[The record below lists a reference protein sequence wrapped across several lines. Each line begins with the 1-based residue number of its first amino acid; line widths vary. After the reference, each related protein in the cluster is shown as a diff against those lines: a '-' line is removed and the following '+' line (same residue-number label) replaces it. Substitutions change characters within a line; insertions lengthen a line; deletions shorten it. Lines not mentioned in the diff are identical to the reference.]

1 MKQTTINL
9 LLLLPLLWL
18 AGCSNEDDAGLQPE
32 IRPGNEVLFNI
43 GFAPSTRASTDAAF
57 NTVFEDGDEIGVFAM
72 KEGTTAAIAQNV
84 KLVRISGN
92 WTAATDADKIYYPLD
107 GSKLD
112 FYVYYPYQG
121 DYNTTIDGLS
131 FEVQTDQS
139 TASGYSKSDLL
150 SATAISQNFN
160 LVTLSFNHL
169 MAMVQV
175 TADKVAP
182 VPAFRDGTDG
192 FRVILKNVK
201 RETTALN
208 WTSNS
213 ASVNPSASATDI
225 TMYRVPTTDGSWVF
239 RALVPSQQIAAGKM
253 FAFGQTLQGNVIDM
267 GYSISA
273 PLTPA
278 PTKAS
283 TYKVTLDYQLDPNH
297 VYNVGDVYPY
307 KGTPVGI
314 VYEISNGGKNG
325 KIMSLDEGMLQWGPN
340 AQTNAT
346 SSSDGLANMKTVFEH
361 NSNSFTNYPI
371 FSWVNTKNPA
381 GTTYASGTTKI
392 WYIPSM
398 NELFTLHD
406 QCYTNYT
413 TFNNQLISAG
423 GKKIENSNWPYYW
436 SSTETSSVNSII
448 IQFFGAYGPYSKTSN
463 SRARAIMAF

>member
-1 MKQTTINL
+1 MKQTILNL
-9 LLLLPLLWL
+9 LLLLPLLSL
-18 AGCSNEDDAGLQPE
+18 PGCSNEDDTGAQPE
-32 IRPGNEVLFNI
+32 IRPGDEVQFNI
-43 GFAPSTRASTDAAF
+43 GFAPSTRASTDVAF

-72 KEGTTAAIAQNV
+72 KEGTTDAIAQNV

-112 FYVYYPYQG
+112 FYAYYPYQG

-150 SATAISQNFN
+150 TATVLSQNFN
-160 LVTLSFNHL
+160 LITLSFNHL

-175 TADKVAP
+175 TADRIAP
-182 VPAFRDGTDG
+182 VPAFREGIDG

-201 RETTALN
+201 GETTALD

-213 ASVNPSASATDI
+213 ASVNPSASARGI

-239 RALVPSQQIAAGKM
+239 RALVPSQQIVAGKM

-267 GYSISA
+267 NYTITSPII
-273 PLTPA
+273 PLKA
-278 PTKAS
+278 KAS

-325 KIMSLDEGMLQWGPN
+325 KIVSLDEGMLQWGPAN
-340 AQTNAT
+340 TLTNT
-346 SSSDGLANMKTVFEH
+346 NSGSEGIVNMKKVYEH
-361 NSNSFTNYPI
+361 NSNSFTNCPI
-371 FSWVNTKNPA
+371 FSWVNAKNA
-381 GTTYASGTTKI
+381 TGTTYNSGSKNI
-392 WYIPSM
+392 WYIPSFD
-398 NELFTLHD
+398 ELLVLHYSCTD
-406 QCYTNYT
+406 IT
-413 TFNNQLISAG
+413 TFNNQLQSAG
-423 GKKIENSNWPYYW
+423 GTKIENNDWPYYW
-436 SSTETSSVNSII
+436 SSTESDSDNARF
-448 IQFFGAYGPYSKTSN
+448 IQFFGQQGITRKENTL
-463 SRARAIMAF
+463 RARAIMAF

>member
-1 MKQTTINL
+1 MKQTILNL
-9 LLLLPLLWL
+9 LLLLPLLSL
-18 AGCSNEDDAGLQPE
+18 PGCSNEDDTGAQPE
-32 IRPGNEVLFNI
+32 IRPGDEVQFNI
-43 GFAPSTRASTDAAF
+43 GFAPSTRASTDVAF

-72 KEGTTAAIAQNV
+72 KEGTTDAIAQNV

-112 FYVYYPYQG
+112 FYAYYPYQG

-150 SATAISQNFN
+150 TATVLSQNFN
-160 LVTLSFNHL
+160 LITLSFNHL

-175 TADKVAP
+175 TADRIAP
-182 VPAFRDGTDG
+182 VPAFREGIDG

-201 RETTALN
+201 GETTALD

-213 ASVNPSASATDI
+213 ASVNPSASARGI

-239 RALVPSQQIAAGKM
+239 RALVPSQQIVAGKM
-253 FAFGQTLQGNVIDM
+253 FALGQTLQGNVIDM
-267 GYSISA
+267 NYTITSPVI
-273 PLTPA
+273 PLKA
-278 PTKAS
+278 KAS

-325 KIMSLDEGMLQWGPN
+325 KIVSLDEGMLQWGPAN
-340 AQTNAT
+340 TLTNT
-346 SSSDGLANMKTVFEH
+346 NSGSEGIVNMKKVYEH
-361 NSNSFTNYPI
+361 NSNSFTNCPI
-371 FSWVNTKNPA
+371 FSWVNAKNA
-381 GTTYASGTTKI
+381 TGTTYNSGSKNI
-392 WYIPSM
+392 WYIPSFD
-398 NELFTLHD
+398 ELLVLHYSCTD
-406 QCYTNYT
+406 IT
-413 TFNNQLISAG
+413 TFNNQLQSAG
-423 GKKIENSNWPYYW
+423 GTKIENNDWPYYW
-436 SSTETSSVNSII
+436 SSTESDSDNARL
-448 IQFFGAYGPYSKTSN
+448 IQFFGQQGITRKENTL
-463 SRARAIMAF
+463 RARAIMAF